1 MGRLLLRALA
11 VHLCAGRSLF
21 LLTVFGVA
29 LGVAAVLAIQ
39 IINRNALAAFEGGM
53 AAVSGDADLTVF
65 GRAPSLPDSLLPVA
79 LAQQGVE
86 AAWPLV
92 RLPAAVIDTES
103 SLQSRAGFS
112 KMDALFLDVVGVDLF
127 TPVSIPWDGDPGDIA
142 DALAVPGWAAFTPSL
157 ARQQG
162 WQIGDK
168 VRVWVGSREIAL
180 TVGALVDFQELTP
193 LASPKLVVVDIA
205 QAQSMLGQRA
215 AIHQIDVRLRDGVNA
230 SVASEQL
237 QTALGSG
244 ARVVTPEQRRTQT
257 QGLLSAFRL
266 NLTALSLISLV
277 VGLFLVYSATQAS
290 LVRRRSEFGTL
301 RSLGA
306 TRGQILTLILSEVAL
321 LGALGVLVGLPLGY
335 WAAQANISV
344 VSTALTNLY
353 LLEEI
358 SSLRVPPSLIGI
370 AAAIGIGGALVGA
383 LAPAIDMSR
392 RDTRALLSA
401 FTLHE
406 RIHSLAPKFGLLGL
420 GILGAAGV
428 WFAAGGHRWQHA
440 GFVLAV
446 ALLAGVPLL
455 TPWTIRFLTRP
466 LRVRGFGPVYSL
478 KSLGT
483 RLQSSAFAVAALGV
497 AVTMLVGITVMVG
510 SFRDT
515 LTVWIETTVQADV
528 YVSPAAW
535 RGPGEEAF
543 LDEALATTLAGFP
556 GVRAVDRMRSFL
568 ADTAENDAVL
578 VIGVDVG
585 LPVSAS
591 RFTLLEGDPTGAFL
605 AVHEREHVLVG
616 ETLARRRDL
625 WVGDTVS
632 LHTADGLRAFPIA
645 GVYYDYDAR
654 GGGVLMDLETLGT
667 HWGRDGLNGIALYLD
682 DGLDA
687 DRVIDELRA
696 TLNVRALDLLS
707 NRRLREQAINIFE
720 QTFAIT
726 RLLQGISLL
735 IAASGITL
743 MLLVT
748 AREQISELA
757 LYRAIGATRRQVF
770 GLFVGKGLGMGG
782 LGLILGGAG
791 GILLALILILVI
803 NRAYFGWTI
812 QLHWP
817 WVAFGEQAAT
827 ILLAAVAAS
836 LYPAWKASRTSAAEL
851 RREDV

>member
-1 MGRLLLRALA
+1 MGQLLLRALSA
-11 VHLCAGRSLF
+11 HLSAGRSLF

-53 AAVSGDADLTVF
+53 QAVSGDADLSVF
-65 GRAPSLPDSLLPVA
+65 GRAPSLPDHLLPVV
-79 LAQQGVE
+79 LAQEGVE

-92 RLPAAVIDTES
+92 RLPAAVIEES
-103 SLQSRAGFS
+103 QSPASRTGFS
-112 KMDALFLDVVGVDLF
+112 KMNALFLDVVGVDFF
-127 TPVSIPWDGDPGDIA
+127 TPLPIPWEGEPGDISA
-142 DALAVPGWAAFTPSL
+142 ALAAPGWAAFTPAL
-157 ARQQG
+157 AEQQG
-162 WQIGDK
+162 WAVGDT
-168 VRVWVGSREIAL
+168 VRAWVGSREVAL
-180 TVGALVDFQELTP
+180 TIGALIDFQKLTP

-215 AIHQIDVRLRDGVNA
+215 AVHQIDIRLREGVDQA
-230 SVASEQL
+230 AARERL
-237 QTALGSG
+237 GRALGPG
-244 ARVVTPEQRRTQT
+244 ARVVTPEQRRTQAA
-257 QGLLSAFRL
+257 GLLAAFRL

-306 TRGQILTLILSEVAL
+306 TRGQILTLILSEVAA
-321 LGALGVLVGLPLGY
+321 LGALGVLTGIPLGY
-335 WAAQANISV
+335 WAAQANIGV

-358 SSLRVPPSLIGI
+358 SSLQVPPSLIGL
-370 AAAIGIGGALVGA
+370 AAATGIGGALVGA
-383 LAPAIDMSR
+383 LAPAIDISR

-406 RIHSLAPKFGLLGL
+406 RIHNLAPRLGLLGL
-420 GILGAAGV
+420 GILGASGL
-428 WFAAGGHRWQHA
+428 WFAAAGHRWQHA

-446 ALLAGVPLL
+446 GLLAGVPLL
-455 TPWTIRFLTRP
+455 TPWTIRFLARP
-466 LRVRGFGPVYSL
+466 LRIRRFGPVYSL
-478 KSLGT
+478 KSLGA

-497 AVTMLVGITVMVG
+497 AVSMLVGITIMVG

-543 LDEALATTLAGFP
+543 LDESLAATLAAHP

-568 ADTAENDAVL
+568 ADTAFDDPVL
-578 VIGVDVG
+578 VVGIDVG

-591 RFTLLEGDPTGAFL
+591 RFTLLQGDAEEAFRL
-605 AVHEREHVLVG
+605 VHEEGHVLVG
-616 ETLARRRDL
+616 ETLARRRQL
-625 WVGDTVS
+625 WVGDAVA
-632 LHTADGLRAFPIA
+632 LHTAGGLRSFPIA

-654 GGGVLMDLETLGT
+654 GGGVLMDLESLGD
-667 HWGRDGLNGIALYLD
+667 HWGRDGLNGVALYLE

-696 TLNVRALDLLS
+696 TLPVDALDLLS
-707 NRRLREQAINIFE
+707 NRRLREEAIDIFE

-735 IAASGITL
+735 IAACGITL

-748 AREQISELA
+748 AREQVSELA
-757 LYRAIGATRRQVF
+757 LYRAIGATRSQVF

-782 LGLILGGAG
+782 LGLVLGGAG
-791 GILLALILILVI
+791 GVLLALILILVI

-817 WVAFGEQAAT
+817 WVAFGEQATT

-836 LYPAWKASRTSAAEL
+836 LYPAWKASRTSAGEL